1 MGDTPPRGQPSTPA
15 LEPAMSRLA
24 GNRWLQR
31 FSFRQLLVTAFL
43 LVAAL
48 LGAAS
53 LRAVFT
59 LEELTR
65 QSRDSG
71 IRALELSAEAQ
82 SLTERSIS
90 MERSSRQS
98 VVLDDRVLRE
108 RFRDEAEQA
117 GKAIDVLAREGE
129 SLAPAQR
136 WRQHLQS
143 IAQLLSGPP
152 ETALDRD
159 RQLAK
164 EFRGLDG
171 VNAAIA
177 QQVRQS
183 LQRQNEV
190 LVGQLE
196 ASRQRM
202 TQQVFWAIALAVT
215 MALTF
220 SIWFTRPLKR
230 LEQAIVGLGENRL
243 DTSLAIAGPADLTLI
258 GERLNWLR
266 LRLVE
271 LDADKARFLRHISH
285 ELKTPLASLREGVSL
300 LQDGVGGVL
309 SENQRE
315 IVQILGHNAG
325 VLQGQIEDL
334 LRFNAAAF
342 EARQLHRQRV
352 DLLHLVEAQVEVQQ
366 LQWRARELQVTVE
379 IDKSSSTPILLEIDA
394 EKIGTALGNL
404 LSNAIRFSPAG
415 GWIHITL
422 GTRPGVAL
430 IQIDDEGSGVADAD
444 RQRIFEPFYRGERQ
458 PTDAM
463 RGSGIGLS
471 IVHEYIAAHGGRVEL
486 LPEQPGAHF
495 RIEIPYAHV
504 S

>member
-1 MGDTPPRGQPSTPA
+1 MGETPPSGPLSTPA
-15 LEPAMSRLA
+15 NATALSRLT
-24 GNRWLQR
+24 RSRLLQR
-31 FSFRQLLVTAFL
+31 FSFRQLLVMAFL

-82 SLTERSIS
+82 SLAERSMS

-98 VVLDDRVLRE
+98 VVLDDRGLRD
-108 RFRDEAEQA
+108 RFREEAEDA
-117 GKAIDVLAREGE
+117 GKTIDVLAREGA
-129 SLAPAQR
+129 SFAAAQR
-136 WRQHLQS
+136 WRQHMQS
-143 IAQLLSGPP
+143 IARLLSGPP

-159 RQLAK
+159 RQLMQV
-164 EFRGLDG
+164 FRALDG
-171 VNAAIA
+171 VNVAIA
-177 QQVRQS
+177 QQVRQT
-183 LQRQNEV
+183 LQNQNQA

-202 TQQVFWAIALAVT
+202 TQQVSWAIALAVA

-243 DTSLAIAGPADLTLI
+243 DASIAIDGPADLALI

-271 LDADKARFLRHISH
+271 LEADKARFLRHISH

-309 SENQRE
+309 SEDQRE

-352 DLLHLVEAQVEVQQ
+352 DLLHLVEAQVEAQQ
-366 LQWRARELQVTVE
+366 LQWRARELHVTVE
-379 IDKSSSTPILLEIDA
+379 SDKPTGAPLWLEIDA
-394 EKIGTALGNL
+394 EKIGMALGNL

-415 GWIHITL
+415 GLIRITL
-422 GTRPGVAL
+422 GARPGLTL
-430 IQIDDEGSGVADAD
+430 IQIDDEGSGVAEAD
-444 RQRIFEPFYRGERQ
+444 RLRIFEPFFRGERQ
-458 PTDAM
+458 PAGAM

-471 IVHEYIAAHGGRVEL
+471 IVHEYIAAHGGRIEL

>member
-1 MGDTPPRGQPSTPA
+1 MDDKPRTGQPSSPA
-15 LEPAMSRLA
+15 SGAAVSRLA
-24 GNRWLQR
+24 SSRWLQR
-31 FSFRQLLVTAFL
+31 FSFRQLLVIAFL

-71 IRALELSAEAQ
+71 LRALQLSAEAQ
-82 SLTERSIS
+82 SLVERSVS

-108 RFRDEAEQA
+108 RFREEAEEASQT
-117 GKAIDVLAREGE
+117 IDSLTREGE
-129 SLAPAQR
+129 SLAAAQR
-136 WRQHLQS
+136 WRQHMQS
-143 IAQLLSGPP
+143 IARLLSGPP

-159 RQLAK
+159 RQLVQ
-164 EFRGLDG
+164 EFRALDG
-171 VNAAIA
+171 VNVAIA
-177 QQVRQS
+177 QQVRQT
-183 LQRQNEV
+183 LQSQNQA

-202 TQQVFWAIALAVT
+202 TQQVMWAIALAVA

-220 SIWFTRPLKR
+220 GIWFTRPLKR

-243 DTSLAIAGPADLTLI
+243 DASIAIAGPADLALI

-309 SENQRE
+309 SEDQRE
-315 IVQILGHNAG
+315 IVQIWDTTPASYKARLKTCCASMLPH
-325 VLQGQIEDL
+325 
-334 LRFNAAAF
+334 LRHASCIVNGSICCIWWK
-342 EARQLHRQRV
+342 RKLRRN
-352 DLLHLVEAQVEVQQ
+352 
-366 LQWRARELQVTVE
+366 
-379 IDKSSSTPILLEIDA
+379 SC
-394 EKIGTALGNL
+394 
-404 LSNAIRFSPAG
+404 
-415 GWIHITL
+415 
-422 GTRPGVAL
+422 
-430 IQIDDEGSGVADAD
+430 SGVHANC
-444 RQRIFEPFYRGERQ
+444 R
-458 PTDAM
+458 
-463 RGSGIGLS
+463 
-471 IVHEYIAAHGGRVEL
+471 
-486 LPEQPGAHF
+486 
-495 RIEIPYAHV
+495 
-504 S
+504 